1 MLLVCLYSLP
11 HQYYNKHYGPKE
23 ERILWDCFRF
33 LNLLPF
39 NRFVLLL
46 FPLKHDTFKLSVF
59 SQKASQPAI
68 HIKSS
73 TAFQSIQFEPNFDST
88 DSSLEE
94 KDISIDQILN
104 TQRDRIRRELD
115 DYVLPYN
122 QTLNNYTLETKGQ
135 PVRTVV
141 FTTWRSGST
150 FLGKTI

>member
-1 MLLVCLYSLP
+1 MAQKRKGFYGIVFVFLICFLLIGLY
-11 HQYYNKHYGPKE
+11 
-23 ERILWDCFRF
+23 
-33 LNLLPF
+33 
-39 NRFVLLL
+39 LLL
-46 FPLKHDTFKLSVF
+46 FCLKHDTFKLSVF

-68 HIKSS
+68 RIKSS
-73 TAFQSIQFEPNFDST
+73 TAFQSIQFEPNLD

-94 KDISIDQILN
+94 KDISIDEILN

-122 QTLNNYTLETKGQ
+122 QTVNNYTLETKGQ